1 MFMCVPFNNLIRLG
15 IQGMSTGMMMTMEL
29 VQALDP
35 RWVLIHI

>member
-15 IQGMSTGMMMTMEL
+15 IQGMSTGMMTMEL